1 MTSCPVCDYAGS
13 LETVRAHVTV
23 QGRVD
28 GDHAEWLDDRGID
41 LSDDSQASVSELTQ
55 VLARGIE

>member
-1 MTSCPVCDYAGS
+1 MTTCPVCDYVGS

-28 GDHAEWLDDRGID
+28 GDHAEWLEGRGID
-41 LSDDSQASVSELTQ
+41 LSDDTQASVSELTQ
-55 VLARGIE
+55 VLARSTE